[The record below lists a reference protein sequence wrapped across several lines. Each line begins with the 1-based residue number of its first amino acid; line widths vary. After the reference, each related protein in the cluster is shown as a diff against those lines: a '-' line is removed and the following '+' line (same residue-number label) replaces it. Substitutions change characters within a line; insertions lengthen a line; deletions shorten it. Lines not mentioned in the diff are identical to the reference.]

1 MIQVRKNLVPI
12 PQSLIEQRC
21 IDSLNNIIR
30 DGKIVSENKKGKDGN
45 IIEVKNLDEK
55 IYKGHY
61 HKNADGLGDVQQAL
75 KDLYHNKCAYCET
88 KLHYITIEHYRPK
101 AGCRY
106 YDSTERKF
114 KDVKKTENREEIK
127 HLGYYWLVYDWNNL
141 VPTCSGCN
149 DTAFAKGV
157 KFTLLNENSRVYNHS
172 SDISVEN
179 PHLLHPEIDNPENYL
194 GFSFQIGN
202 VQMIGLDNE
211 GRGEMTI
218 KICNLDRLNKNNT
231 WYNHFSRY
239 YKAIIQALVPFI
251 EYEREDIT
259 IRLID
264 NVLQDL
270 YDYINSAE
278 NSYLFLHR
286 FIYQKFKAIFAP
298 PILPSGV
305 CPKLHEIYDEFY
317 KNNPI

>member
-1 MIQVRKNLVPI
+1 MIQVRKSLVPI

-157 KFTLLNENSRVYNHS
+157 KFTLLNENSRIYNHS

-202 VQMIGLDNE
+202 VQMIGIDNE

-218 KICNLDRLNKNNT
+218 KICNLIRLKST
-231 WYNHFSRY
+231 WYGCFEKY
-239 YKAIIQALVPFI
+239 YKLVAMGLEPYRI
-251 EYEREDIT
+251 KNDI
-259 IRLID
+259 
-264 NVLQDL
+264 DL
-270 YDYINSAE
+270 SIHLLENYPLRGLFDHICNPGNPYI
-278 NSYLFLHR
+278 FLHR
-286 FIYQKFKAIFAP
+286 FIYQNFKAIFAP